1 MKKLII
7 GRSFTIRMQE
17 TAKLIV
23 FFDEG
28 NGKDKRLLGGKGA
41 GLCEM
46 TKLGLPVP
54 PGFIITTEVC
64 SKYYENGKKLP
75 AGLMD
80 QVKVSMRKLEQITGK
95 KFGNKDNPLLVSVRS
110 GAPISMPGMMDTIL
124 NLGLNEDT
132 VRGLAEQSNN
142 PRFAWDAYRRFVQ
155 MFGKIVLG
163 VDDDTFSKLLEEKKK
178 QKNAKYD
185 SELDEDALKELTKK
199 FKKVCEEHT
208 SKSFPMDPYQQLE
221 LAIDAVF
228 RSWMG
233 ERAVEYRKYY
243 KITSDIAHGTAV
255 SIVTM
260 IFGNLGKDSATGV
273 VFTRNPESGEKRPYG
288 EYLVNAQGEDVVAGV
303 RTPEPIDKLAT
314 EMPEAYGQLVQI
326 CNKLEQHYEE
336 PQDVEFTIEHDK
348 LYMLQTRA
356 AKMNAVAMVK
366 TSVDMVTEDLIT
378 KEQALLR
385 VNAEQLEQILH
396 KRVDPKMKVKPIA
409 TGIAA
414 SPGAASGKVVFDV
427 EKAEEM
433 GKNGERLVL
442 VREETKPDDVPAFFK
457 SNGILTS
464 RGGKTSHAAVVAR
477 GMGKP
482 CIVGCS
488 EINIDY
494 TNKRFTAGS
503 IMVKEGDVI
512 TIDGSSGRV
521 YVGEV
526 PTIDPEITKEFQQ
539 LLQWAEQIKRL
550 GVRANADTPEAAALA
565 RKFGARGIGL
575 CRTERMFNAHDR
587 LPIFVKMIM
596 ARSDEERKKVL
607 DELMPLQKSD
617 FKDILKVM
625 EGYPV
630 TIRLLDPPLHEFL
643 PRIEDLLRTVY
654 ESKGKGTEPSAIK
667 EKEGILKRAREL
679 AEINPMMG
687 HRGVRIGITYPEMYE
702 MQIRAICE
710 ATAELTSKGVKAE
723 PQIMVPQVGSAEE
736 LMAIRRIYDKVRRE
750 VEDKYKTKLNIKF
763 GTMIEV
769 VRSCLT
775 ADSIAEVA
783 EFFSFGTNDLTQA
796 VFSFSREDVEG
807 KFLPFYIETGIM
819 AFNPFQSIDTN
830 GVGKIMKI
838 AVDLGRG
845 TRMDLEIGICGE
857 HGGDPSSIEFC
868 DSIKLNYVSA
878 SPHRIPIAILS
889 AAQSTIKQKIS
900 KSF

>member
-1 MKKLII
+1 
-7 GRSFTIRMQE
+7 MQE

-28 NGKDKRLLGGKGA
+28 DGKQRKLLGGKGA

-64 SKYYENGKKLP
+64 NKYYENRRKLP
-75 AGLMD
+75 DGLID
-80 QVKVSMRKLEQITGK
+80 QVRTSMKKLEQLTGK
-95 KFGNKDNPLLVSVRS
+95 KFGDKHNPLLVSVRS

-132 VRGLAEQSNN
+132 LQGLAEQSKN

-163 VDDDTFSKLLEEKKK
+163 VDDEVFSKMLEHKKK
-178 QKNAKYD
+178 QQKVKYD
-185 SELDEDALKELTKK
+185 GELNENTLQELTKK
-199 FKKVCEEHT
+199 FMKVCEQHT
-208 SKSFPMDPYQQLE
+208 GKSFPVDPYQQLE

-243 KITSDIAHGTAV
+243 KITPDVAHGTAV
-255 SIVTM
+255 NVVSMV
-260 IFGNLGKDSATGV
+260 FGNLGKDSATGV
-273 VFTRNPESGEKRPYG
+273 VFTRNPETGEKKLYG
-288 EYLVNAQGEDVVAGV
+288 DFLVNAQGEDVVAGA
-303 RTPEPIDKLAT
+303 RTPEPIDQLEAK
-314 EMPEAYGQLVQI
+314 MPEAYNKLVQI
-326 CNKLEQHYEE
+326 CTNLERHYRE
-336 PQDVEFTIEHDK
+336 PQDVEFTVEHDR

-356 AKMNAVAMVK
+356 AKMNAAAMVK
-366 TSVDMVTEDLIT
+366 TSVDMVKEGLIT
-378 KEQALLR
+378 KERALQR
-385 VNAEQLEQILH
+385 VNAEQLEQLLH
-396 KRVDPKMKVKPIA
+396 KRVDPSVKVKPIA

-414 SPGAASGKVVFDV
+414 SPGAAGGKVVFDV
-427 EKAEEM
+427 EKAEEL
-433 GKNGERLVL
+433 GKNGEKLVL

-494 TNKRFTAGS
+494 ARNRFTVGT
-503 IMVKEGDVI
+503 ITVKEGELI
-512 TIDGSSGRV
+512 TIDGSTGRV
-521 YVGEV
+521 YKGEM
-526 PTIDPEITKEFQQ
+526 PTIEPGITNEFQQ
-539 LLQWAEQIKRL
+539 LLQWAEEVKRL
-550 GVRANADTPEAAALA
+550 GIRANADTPEAATLA
-565 RKFGARGIGL
+565 SKFGAKGIGL
-575 CRTERMFNAHDR
+575 CRTERMFNEGDR

-596 ARSDEERKKVL
+596 VKNDEERRKVL
-607 DELMPLQKSD
+607 KELMPLQKAD
-617 FKDILKVM
+617 FKAILKVM
-625 EGYPV
+625 ESYPV

-643 PRIEDLLRTVY
+643 PRAEDLLRTLY
-654 ESKGKGTEPSAIK
+654 ATKGKRLSASAIRQK
-667 EKEGILKRAREL
+667 QNVLNRAREL

-687 HRGVRIGITYPEMYE
+687 HRGVRIGITYPEIYE
-702 MQIRAICE
+702 MQIRAIFE
-710 ATAELTSKGVKAE
+710 AAAELIKKGVKAE

-736 LMAIRRIYDKVRRE
+736 LMTIRRIYDRVRRE
-750 VEDKYKTKLNIKF
+750 VEDKNKTKLHIKF

-775 ADSIAEVA
+775 ADNIAEIA

-807 KFLPFYIETGIM
+807 KFLPFYMETGIIV
-819 AFNPFQSIDTN
+819 FNPFQNIDSK

-838 AVDLGRG
+838 AVELGRG
-845 TRMDLEIGICGE
+845 TKNDLEVGICGE

-889 AAQSTIKQKIS
+889 AAQSAIKQRS
-900 KSF
+900 ANASERTFRDV

>member
-1 MKKLII
+1 
-7 GRSFTIRMQE
+7 MQD

-23 FFDEG
+23 FFDKG
-28 NGKDKRLLGGKGA
+28 NGKDKKLLGGKGA

-54 PGFIITTEVC
+54 PGFVITTEVC
-64 SKYYENGKKLP
+64 NKYYENGRKLP
-75 AGLMD
+75 AGLIEE
-80 QVKVSMRKLEQITGK
+80 VRTSMRKLEELTGK
-95 KFGNKDNPLLVSVRS
+95 KFGSKDNPLLVSVRS

-132 VRGLAEQSNN
+132 VQALTKQTNN

-163 VDDDTFSKLLEEKKK
+163 VDDDVFSRLLEEKKK
-178 QKNAKYD
+178 QKNVKLD
-185 SELDEDALKELTKK
+185 SELDEGALKELTAK

-208 SKSFPMDPYQQLE
+208 GKSFPTDPYQQLE

-243 KITSDIAHGTAV
+243 KITPDIAHGTAV
-255 SIVTM
+255 NVVCM
-260 IFGNLGKDSATGV
+260 VFGNLGNDSATGV
-273 VFTRNPESGEKRPYG
+273 VFTRSPENGEKKLYG
-288 EYLVNAQGEDVVAGV
+288 DFLVNAQGEDVVAGV
-303 RTPEPIDKLAT
+303 RTPEPIDKL
-314 EMPEAYGQLVQI
+314 ESRMPEAYRQLLQI
-326 CNKLEQHYEE
+326 CNKLEQHYRE
-336 PQDVEFTIEHDK
+336 PQDVEFTLEHDK

-356 AKMNAVAMVK
+356 AKMNAAALVK
-366 TSVDMVTEDLIT
+366 TSFDMVKEDLIT
-378 KEQALLR
+378 REQALLR
-385 VNAEQLEQILH
+385 INAEQLEQILH
-396 KRVDPKMKVKPIA
+396 KRVDPKAKVKPIA

-433 GKNGERLVL
+433 GKNGEKLVL
-442 VREETKPDDVPAFFK
+442 VREETKPDDVPAFFNA
-457 SNGILTS
+457 SGILTS

-477 GMGKP
+477 GMGKT

-488 EINIDY
+488 EISIDY
-494 TNKRFTAGS
+494 ANNRFTAGN
-503 IMVKEGDVI
+503 IAVKDGDVI
-512 TIDGSSGRV
+512 SIDGSTGKV
-521 YVGEV
+521 YLGEV
-526 PTIDPEITKEFQQ
+526 PTIDPEITEEFQQ
-539 LLQWAEQIKRL
+539 LLKWADQVKRL
-550 GVRANADTPEAAALA
+550 GIRANADTPEGAALA
-565 RKFGARGIGL
+565 RKFGAKGIGL
-575 CRTERMFNAHDR
+575 CRTERMFNERDR

-607 DELMPLQKSD
+607 GELTQLQKSD
-617 FKDILKVM
+617 FKDILKAM
-625 EGYPV
+625 EGFPV

-643 PRIEDLLRTVY
+643 PRIEDLLRTIY
-654 ESKGKGTEPSAIK
+654 ESKGKGGDSAIR
-667 EKEGILKRAREL
+667 EKENILNRAREL

-687 HRGVRIGITYPEMYE
+687 HRGVRIGITYPEIYE
-702 MQIRAICE
+702 MQIRAIFE
-710 ATAELTSKGVKAE
+710 AAAELIAKNVKAE

-736 LMAIRRIYDKVRRE
+736 LITIKRIYDKVKNE
-750 VEDKYKTKLNIKF
+750 VEEKYGAKIRIKF

-775 ADSIAEVA
+775 ADNIAEIA

-807 KFLPFYIETGIM
+807 KFLPFYLEKGIM
-819 AFNPFQSIDTN
+819 AINPFQSIDAK

-845 TRMDLEIGICGE
+845 TKSDLEVGICGE
-857 HGGDPSSIEFC
+857 HGGDPHSIEFC

-878 SPHRIPIAILS
+878 SPHRIPIAILA
-889 AAQSTIKQKIS
+889 AAQSAIKQKS
-900 KSF
+900 VNSSEGVFRDV

>member
-1 MKKLII
+1 
-7 GRSFTIRMQE
+7 MQE

-23 FFDEG
+23 FFEEG
-28 NGKDKRLLGGKGA
+28 NGKDKKLLGGKGA

-64 SKYYENGKKLP
+64 NKYYQNGRKLP
-75 AGLMD
+75 SGLIE
-80 QVKVSMRKLEQITGK
+80 QVRDSMRRLEQITGK
-95 KFGNKDNPLLVSVRS
+95 KFGDKGNPLLVSVRS

-124 NLGLNEDT
+124 NLGLNDDT
-132 VRGLAEQSNN
+132 VQGLAKQSNN

-163 VDDDTFSKLLEEKKK
+163 VDDDVFSKLLEEKKA

-185 SELDEDALKELTKK
+185 SELDEEALKELTRE
-199 FKKVCEEHT
+199 FKKICEKHT
-208 SKSFPMDPYQQLE
+208 GKSFPMDPYQHLE

-243 KITSDIAHGTAV
+243 RITPDIAHGTAV
-255 SIVTM
+255 NVVTM
-260 IFGNLGKDSATGV
+260 VFGNLGKDSATGV
-273 VFTRNPESGEKRPYG
+273 VFTRNPESGEKQLYG
-288 EYLVNAQGEDVVAGV
+288 DFLVNAQGEDVVAGV
-303 RTPEPIDKLAT
+303 RTPEPIDKLEA
-314 EMPEAYGQLVQI
+314 EMPEAYNKLVQI
-326 CNKLEQHYEE
+326 CNKLEQHYKE
-336 PQDVEFTIEHDK
+336 PQDVEFTVEHKK

-356 AKMNAVAMVK
+356 AKMNAVAIVK
-366 TSVDMVTEDLIT
+366 TSVDLVNEGLIA
-378 KEQALLR
+378 KEQAILR

-396 KRVDPKMKVKPIA
+396 KRVDPKAKVKSIA
-409 TGIAA
+409 MGIAA
-414 SPGAASGKVVFDV
+414 SPGAASGKVVFNV

-433 GKNGERLVL
+433 GKNGEKLVL
-442 VREETKPDDVPAFFK
+442 VREETKPDDVPAFFR

-494 TNKRFTAGS
+494 TNSRFTAGS
-503 IMVKEGDVI
+503 VTVKEGDLI
-512 TIDGSSGRV
+512 TIDGSTGKV
-521 YVGEV
+521 YIGEV
-526 PTIDPEITKEFQQ
+526 PTIDPEITEEFQQ
-539 LLQWAEQIKRL
+539 LLQWSDQIKRL
-550 GVRANADTPEAAALA
+550 GIRANADTPEAATLA
-565 RKFGARGIGL
+565 RRFGAKGIGL

-596 ARSDEERKKVL
+596 ARSDEERQKVL
-607 DELMPLQKSD
+607 KELMPLQKSD
-617 FKDILKVM
+617 FKDILKAM

-643 PRIEDLLRTVY
+643 PRIEDLLRTLY
-654 ESKGKGTEPSAIK
+654 ESKDKAADSSTLK
-667 EKEGILKRAREL
+667 ERGNVLNRAKEL

-687 HRGVRIGITYPEMYE
+687 HRGVRIGITYPEIYE

-710 ATAELTSKGVKAE
+710 ATAELTSQGVKAE

-736 LMAIRRIYDKVRRE
+736 LMTIRRIYEKVRKE
-750 VEDKYKTKLNIKF
+750 AENKYKTKLHIKF

-807 KFLPFYIETGIM
+807 KFLPFYMETGIM
-819 AFNPFQSIDTN
+819 GFNPFQNIDTK
-830 GVGKIMKI
+830 GVGKIMKT
-838 AVDLGRG
+838 AVDLGRS
-845 TRMDLEIGICGE
+845 TKSDLEIGICGE
-857 HGGDPSSIEFC
+857 HGGDPRSVEFC
-868 DSIKLNYVSA
+868 DSIELNYVSA

-889 AAQSTIKQKIS
+889 AAQSAIKQRSVNPSERI
-900 KSF
+900 FRDV

>member
-1 MKKLII
+1 
-7 GRSFTIRMQE
+7 MQK

-28 NGKDKRLLGGKGA
+28 NGKDKKLLGGKGA

-64 SKYYENGKKLP
+64 NKYYGSERKLP
-75 AGLMD
+75 AGLID
-80 QVKVSMRKLEQITGK
+80 QVRTSMRKLEQITGK
-95 KFGNKDNPLLVSVRS
+95 RFGDKDNPLLVSVRS

-132 VRGLAEQSNN
+132 VQGLAKQSNN

-163 VDDDTFSKLLEEKKK
+163 IDDDVFSKLLEEKKK
-178 QKNAKYD
+178 QKNVKYD
-185 SELDEDALKELTKK
+185 SELDEGALEELTKK

-208 SKSFPMDPYQQLE
+208 GKSFPTDPYQQLE

-243 KITSDIAHGTAV
+243 KITPDIAHGTAV
-255 SIVTM
+255 NVVTM
-260 IFGNLGKDSATGV
+260 VFGNLGKDSATGV
-273 VFTRNPESGEKRPYG
+273 AFTRNPESGEKKFYG
-288 EYLVNAQGEDVVAGV
+288 DFLVNAQGEDVVAGV
-303 RTPEPIDKLAT
+303 RTPEPIDKLEA
-314 EMPEAYGQLVQI
+314 EMPEAYKQLVQI
-326 CNKLEQHYEE
+326 CTKLEQHYKE
-336 PQDVEFTIEHDK
+336 PQDVEFTVEHNK

-356 AKMNAVAMVK
+356 AKMNAAAMVK
-366 TSVDMVTEDLIT
+366 TSVDMMREGLVT

-396 KRVDPKMKVKPIA
+396 KRVDPKAKVKPIA
-409 TGIAA
+409 AGIAA
-414 SPGAASGKVVFDV
+414 SPGAASGKVVFNV

-433 GKNGERLVL
+433 GKNGEKLVL

-494 TNKRFTAGS
+494 TNNRFTVGS
-503 IMVKEGDVI
+503 ITVKEGDVI
-512 TIDGSSGRV
+512 TIDGSTGRV

-526 PTIDPEITKEFQQ
+526 PTIDPEITEEFKQ
-539 LLQWAEQIKRL
+539 LLQWADQIKRL
-550 GVRANADTPEAAALA
+550 GVRANADTSEAAALA
-565 RKFGARGIGL
+565 RKFGAKGIGL

-596 ARSDEERKKVL
+596 ARSDEERQRVL
-607 DELMPLQKSD
+607 NELMPLQKSD
-617 FKDILKVM
+617 FKDILKTM

-643 PRIEDLLRTVY
+643 PRIEDLLRAMY
-654 ESKGKGTEPSAIK
+654 ESKGKGADQSAIK
-667 EKEGILKRAREL
+667 EKENVLNRAREL

-687 HRGVRIGITYPEMYE
+687 HRGVRIGITYPEIYE

-710 ATAELTSKGVKAE
+710 ATAELTSEGVKAE
-723 PQIMVPQVGSAEE
+723 PQVMVPQVGSAEE
-736 LMAIRRIYDKVRRE
+736 LMAIRHIYDKVRRE
-750 VEDKYKTKLNIKF
+750 VEEKYKAKLHIKF

-807 KFLPFYIETGIM
+807 KFLPFYVETGII
-819 AFNPFQSIDTN
+819 AFNPFQSIDAK
-830 GVGKIMKI
+830 GVGKIMKN

-845 TRMDLEIGICGE
+845 TKSDLEIGICGE
-857 HGGDPSSIEFC
+857 HGGDPSSVEFC

-889 AAQSTIKQKIS
+889 AAQSTIKQKS
-900 KSF
+900 VNLSERTFRGV